1 VQFLLRFRA
10 VAALAPAIVLLSCT
24 GSDAPPKPARPAAH
38 ATPSPKK
45 AKANPAPSAP
55 AKTAPEAA
63 ATGPAEPAAPP
74 KPGLRPQRLAD
85 PPKVIKAVYF
95 TSWSAGLRSRMDY
108 LVDLHETTA
117 ANAAVFDIKDYSGY
131 LSYRVDV
138 PEAAQYY
145 AIRPTVRD
153 IDELIGRLHRAGIYT
168 IARITVFQD
177 PILAEARPD
186 LAVHRRSKLLEGAKP
201 PLTQATLW
209 RDRKGLAWIDPASR
223 PAWEYIA
230 MIARDAL
237 SHGFDELNFDYV
249 RFPSDGDMK
258 DMYFPSWDG
267 KTPKHKVIAKFFAFL
282 RDALPGVPLSADL
295 FGLSTVN
302 PDDLGIGQV
311 IEDSYSQFDYVCPM
325 VYPSHFAKK
334 FLGYVNPAEHPY
346 EVVNYSM
353 RRAVERLEL
362 FLKPPAPA
370 AAPAATGPSAAVE
383 PAPAQPDPKPRPES
397 RVKLRPWLQDFNL
410 GAKYDAGMVEAQI
423 KAVQDALGDR
433 YAGYMLWSPSNVYSR
448 AALK

>member
-1 VQFLLRFRA
+1 VQFPFRFVRA
-10 VAALAPAIVLLSCT
+10 VAAIAPAVALLSCT
-24 GSDAPPKPARPAAH
+24 GPEAPPKPARPAAR
-38 ATPSPKK
+38 AASPKK
-45 AKANPAPSAP
+45 TAKPNPAPSA
-55 AKTAPEAA
+55 AVTAPPAA
-63 ATGPAEPAAPP
+63 GAAGPAAPP
-74 KPGLRPQRLAD
+74 SKPRPLPQRLSN

-95 TSWSAGLRSRMDY
+95 TSWSAGLRSRIDY
-108 LVDLHETTA
+108 LVDLHKTTA

-131 LSYRVDV
+131 LSYRVAV
-138 PEAAQYY
+138 PEAAQCH
-145 AIRPTVRD
+145 AIRSTLRD
-153 IDELIGRLHRAGIYT
+153 IDALIDRLHSEGIYT

-186 LAVHRRSKLLEGAKP
+186 LAVHRRSKLPAGANP
-201 PLTQATLW
+201 PLTPATLW

-223 PAWEYIA
+223 PAWDYIA
-230 MIARDAL
+230 AIARDAL

-311 IEDSYSQFDYVCPM
+311 IEDSFSQFDYVCPM

-334 FLGYVNPAEHPY
+334 FLGYANPAEHPY

-370 AAPAATGPSAAVE
+370 AAPSASGPSAAAE
-383 PAPAQPDPKPRPES
+383 PAPAQPDPKPQPDS

-433 YAGYMLWSPSNVYSR
+433 YAGYMLWSPSNVYNR